1 MSGWAQLLLLL
12 SALLWVAGIVQ
23 ILRNGEPQPLAVAN
37 TPDPVVE
44 RVPTP
49 VPKPEPIAQPWS
61 TTEPEPPARK
71 AEPEPVEDKA
81 APDEAPAQPEAEATA
96 ELGANLSEA
105 AAEPQAPEASAL
117 APEPERVADPA
128 PADETPET
136 AWAAAGHA
144 WLEALGASPDQQASV
159 WDSVPEMADR
169 YPDLAA
175 PAARLAGLLDAAFL
189 GAPALLREAAAPDAT
204 QGLVQAVF
212 GPGADVIWP
221 QPGAPVGDHEALG
234 DGPVV
239 IACLRPGFR
248 YAADEG
254 EQVLPAM
261 VQT

>member
-1 MSGWAQLLLLL
+1 MSGWAQFLLLL
-12 SALLWVAGIVQ
+12 SMLLWAAGIVQ
-23 ILRNGEPQPLAVAN
+23 VLRSREPQALAVTNA
-37 TPDPVVE
+37 PDPVVE

-49 VPKPEPIAQPWS
+49 APKPEPIVQPWS
-61 TTEPEPPARK
+61 ATEPEPPPRE
-71 AEPEPVEDKA
+71 AEPEPAEDRP
-81 APDEAPAQPEAEATA
+81 APDEAPALSEAEATT
-96 ELGANLSEA
+96 ELGVDLSEA
-105 AAEPQAPEASAL
+105 AAEPEATAPD
-117 APEPERVADPA
+117 PEPEPVADPA

-144 WLEALGASPDQQASV
+144 WLEALGASADQQASV

-175 PAARLAGLLDAAFL
+175 PAARLAGLLDATFL
-189 GAPALLREAAAPDAT
+189 GAPGLLREAAAPAAT
-204 QGLVQAVF
+204 QELVQAVF
-212 GPGADVIWP
+212 GPGAAAVWP